1 MEKTTKAPVCDI
13 DRCPFCIHCHL
24 VMPRPGADEQSNRGA
39 DDIFKSLLSLP
50 SLILSSLPSLILSS
64 HLSNLWNAWERS
76 ERRARAVV
84 PRGELRHS
92 CGSGAQ
98 SSGRRPR
105 ATSISRAAV
114 GGPGEQRG
122 QLAVPVR
129 GPGGRVACGK
139 RSRVR
144 SSLLLGRFRLGVAVA
159 GWRRGASTPSSP
171 WGRSGIHKLLNSAAR
186 IP

>member
-1 MEKTTKAPVCDI
+1 MGAQGEASTSSSAVRGVAAQPRERRTIQRPAAACDKHI
-13 DRCPFCIHCHL
+13 T
-24 VMPRPGADEQSNRGA
+24 GSG
-39 DDIFKSLLSLP
+39 
-50 SLILSSLPSLILSS
+50 
-64 HLSNLWNAWERS
+64 
-76 ERRARAVV
+76 RRARGAARPASSAC
-84 PRGELRHS
+84 PRRRGPK
-92 CGSGAQ
+92 GYGGVKITAGAQ
-98 SSGRRPR
+98 PATTAATRGGQITATSGGRRE
-105 ATSISRAAV
+105 
-114 GGPGEQRG
+114 EQRG

-159 GWRRGASTPSSP
+159 GWWRGASTPSSP